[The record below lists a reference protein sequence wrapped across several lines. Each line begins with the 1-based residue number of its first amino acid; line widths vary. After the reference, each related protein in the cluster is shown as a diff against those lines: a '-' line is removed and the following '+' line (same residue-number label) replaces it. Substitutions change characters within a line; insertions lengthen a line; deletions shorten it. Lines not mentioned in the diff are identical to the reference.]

1 MRRWLRAGGA
11 ALLTACA
18 ARGGAGPGAAA
29 PNPAPAPPPPP
40 RPGERHAFPQA
51 VRYGPSAVRYLIHR
65 RLHIEQTFSGAPQTQ
80 DLGAHIFV
88 RAIVTGPADS
98 SGYPATFIVDSIVP
112 DSGTPPP
119 IADNISKARML
130 IMSGRVVAQGEFR
143 STATSDSVLA
153 RNLAQLLGN
162 FRDFLPRIPTD
173 GARLGA
179 AWTDTLSLTQRAG
192 GSEVT
197 RRSVQ
202 HSSAAA
208 WEEHSGARSLR
219 LETTGTYSVAGSGQ
233 NGGQFFQIGG
243 AGTVT
248 ARTFLAEDGRFVG
261 GESQDSSSL
270 TISLPA
276 QGLTVPVTQVL
287 RSTVAV
293 LP

>member
-1 MRRWLRAGGA
+1 MERRPVPE
-11 ALLTACA
+11 T
-18 ARGGAGPGAAA
+18 
-29 PNPAPAPPPPP
+29 
-40 RPGERHAFPQA
+40 
-51 VRYGPSAVRYLIHR
+51 VRYGPSAVHYLVHR
-65 RLHIEQTFSGAPQTQ
+65 RLHIEQSFGGAPQTQ
-80 DLGAHIFV
+80 DLGAQIFV
-88 RAIVTGPADS
+88 RATITGPADS
-98 SGYPATFIVDSIVP
+98 SGYPATFLVDSIVP

-119 IADNISKARML
+119 IADNIAKARAL
-130 IMSGRVVAQGEFR
+130 VLSGRVVAQGEFR
-143 STATSDSVLA
+143 STTASDSVLA

-162 FRDFLPRIPTD
+162 FRDFLPRIPAD
-173 GARLGA
+173 GARLGG
-179 AWTDTLSLTQRAG
+179 AWTDTVSFTQRAG

-208 WEEHSGARSLR
+208 WEDHSGARSLR
-219 LETTGTYSVAGSGQ
+219 LETSGTYSVAGSGQ

-243 AGTVT
+243 AGAVT

-261 GESQDSSSL
+261 GESQDSASL

-293 LP
+293 LR